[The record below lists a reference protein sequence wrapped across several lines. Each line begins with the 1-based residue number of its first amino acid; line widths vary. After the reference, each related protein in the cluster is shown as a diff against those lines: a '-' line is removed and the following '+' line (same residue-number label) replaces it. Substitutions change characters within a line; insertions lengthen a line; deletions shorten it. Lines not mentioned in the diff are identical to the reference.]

1 MQPASRQLRKAAVC
15 SAMGAAPSATA
26 SSPATAAMPDAQTLA
41 RMLAAATP
49 QAQLQAHRAP
59 GPSLASVLTP
69 AALQER
75 LGALSDPADLAE
87 LAQQLPEALQGPS
100 DTTQVP
106 GCSYHPTWLHG
117 AWAPA

>member
-1 MQPASRQLRKAAVC
+1 
-15 SAMGAAPSATA
+15 
-26 SSPATAAMPDAQTLA
+26 MPDAQTLA

-49 QAQLQAHRAP
+49 QARVQAHRAP

-87 LAQQLPEALQGPS
+87 LAQQLPEALQGSS
-100 DTTQVP
+100 DPAQVADHAERSA
-106 GCSYHPTWLHG
+106 CTNVCWLH
-117 AWAPA
+117 AQPA